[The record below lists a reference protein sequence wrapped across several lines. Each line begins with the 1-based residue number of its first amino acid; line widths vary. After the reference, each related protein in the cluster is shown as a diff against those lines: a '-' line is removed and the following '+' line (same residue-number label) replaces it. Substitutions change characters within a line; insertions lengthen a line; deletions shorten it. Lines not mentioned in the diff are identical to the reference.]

1 MRTFIKKHILRL
13 ITVVFKAK
21 SEASQNYPGDRFH
34 NSGYFFDYI
43 GTCREQ
49 LPI

>member
-1 MRTFIKKHILRL
+1 MCTFIKTHILRL

-43 GTCREQ
+43 GSCSRQ
-49 LPI
+49 VPI